1 MSPDVGKKRLSLI
14 DDNLRYL
21 RSLVEETG
29 GEFNLQQRYAA
40 ERMIMLLV
48 EFAIDL
54 LKHKLK
60 DMRQIKTTSY
70 REALTE
76 AADQDL
82 ITSELKQELYELTR
96 FRNNLVH
103 QYDDIEYE
111 EVTVNAREC
120 LTVFEK
126 FIRQMKRIVE

>member
-1 MSPDVGKKRLSLI
+1 MGIYQGEIQIVSPDVGKKRLSLI

-103 QYDDIEYE
+103 QYDDI
-111 EVTVNAREC
+111 
-120 LTVFEK
+120 
-126 FIRQMKRIVE
+126 